1 MKIYGLYDLKH
12 YEECV
17 CIGTIK
23 DISIFLQC
31 TTGSIRSH
39 ISHRKNG
46 KRSGLLRQRYELVEI
61 IEEDI
66 KERPVKNSKEAF
78 QLLVEICQ
86 EEKFKFEIF
95 DEFKWMIKGMADQV
109 MLEEE
114 WKKIPQFD
122 YSISS
127 YGRIRNE
134 KNGKIKSA
142 RFHRWIIQTDIY
154 KDGKRYTIDVP
165 RMEASLFIRP
175 LKPNER
181 VTYIDGDKRNNYY
194 KNLKI
199 VCK

>member
-1 MKIYGLYDLKH
+1 MKFYGLYDLKE
-12 YEECV
+12 YEQCV
-17 CIGTIK
+17 
-23 DISIFLQC
+23 FV
-31 TTGSIRSH
+31 GSIKEIAEFINENVSSLRSYLSKH
-39 ISHRKNG
+39 KKGQIKLIKH
-46 KRSGLLRQRYELVEI
+46 RYELVEI
-61 IEEDI
+61 IEKDI
-66 KERPVKNSKEAF
+66 EEKPVKNGKEAF
-78 QLLVEICQ
+78 QLLVEMCQ
-86 EEKFKFEIF
+86 EEKLEFEIF
-95 DEFKWMIKGMADQV
+95 DEFKWMLKGMVDQV

-114 WKKIPQFD
+114 WKKIPQFN
-122 YSISS
+122 YSLSN
-127 YGRIRNE
+127 YGRIRND